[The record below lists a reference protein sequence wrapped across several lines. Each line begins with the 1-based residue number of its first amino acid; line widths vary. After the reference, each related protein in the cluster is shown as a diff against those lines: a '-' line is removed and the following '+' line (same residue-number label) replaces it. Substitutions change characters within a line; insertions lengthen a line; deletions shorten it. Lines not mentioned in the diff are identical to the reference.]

1 MYIRQTKT
9 GTSSSGDIYYTFRIV
24 TSQRV
29 NGKVRQKTLLNLGR
43 YFSLDKDQWPNLCM
57 RIEEILAGQLPLFS
71 PDEEIEELAQKYAAQ
86 IIANHSLK
94 NKDDNETKEE
104 YQEVDINSLH
114 LVRPRSIGVE
124 HVGLEALNWLQF
136 TEILKEIGLNGKQQ
150 AAVLG
155 AVIGRMAHPASELST
170 WHWLR
175 QESGLG
181 ELLNVDYENFSL
193 MSMYRASDLLVR
205 HRKEIEDALFAN
217 IKDIFSL
224 SETVTLYDL
233 TNTYFEGQVSGNS
246 KAARGHSKEKRTDCP
261 LVTLGVVLDGNGFIR
276 RSKMFAGNI
285 VEGTTL
291 EEMLKELNAAPG
303 AMVIMDRGIATQANI
318 DWLVEN
324 KYRYIVVSRERNRQF
339 DADKAVELNSS
350 SNHTIQ
356 IHRVENE
363 EKTEARLY
371 CYSQE
376 RAEKEKAITNR
387 LCNRFEQGLKKIAEG
402 LNKPRGTKR
411 HDKVL
416 EKIGRLKG
424 KNRGISRH
432 YHIDLEVDKKQNRV
446 IGLTWQKKPAQGSM
460 LSHPGVYCL
469 RTNEMNWDEE
479 KLWRTYIM
487 LTDVEAVFRCLK
499 SELGLRP
506 IYHHKEERTEGHLFI
521 TVIAYQAVQ
530 AIRQKLKSAGNNA
543 SWNSLRKILQVQR
556 RITATFKTKDGRT
569 LHVRK
574 ASIAEPQLK
583 TIYDALK
590 IFDTPG
596 GVTKMIHDK

>member
-1 MYIRQTKT
+1 MYIRKTKT

-24 TSQRV
+24 SSQRI

-43 YFSLDKDQWPNLCM
+43 YFSLNKDQWPNLCT
-57 RIEEILAGQLPLFS
+57 RIEEILEGQLPLFS
-71 PDEEIEELAQKYAAQ
+71 PDKKVEEMAQKYAAQ
-86 IIANHSLK
+86 IIAKYSLK
-94 NKDDNETKEE
+94 NKDDHEIKEE
-104 YQEVDINSLH
+104 YQEVNINSLH
-114 LVRPRSIGVE
+114 FVRPRSIGVE
-124 HVGLEALNWLQF
+124 HVGMEALNWLQF
-136 TEILKEIGLNGKQQ
+136 HEILKEIGLNGKKQ

-155 AVIGRMAHPASELST
+155 AVIGRMAYPASELST

-175 QESGLG
+175 KESGLG
-181 ELLNVDYENFSL
+181 ELLDVDYENFSL

-205 HRKEIEDALFAN
+205 HREEIEDALFFN

-224 SETVTLYDL
+224 PETITLYDL

-246 KAARGHSKEKRTDCP
+246 KAARGHSKGKRTDCP
-261 LVTLGVVLDGNGFIR
+261 LVTLGVVLDGNGFVR

-291 EEMLKELNAAPG
+291 KEMLEELNAEPG
-303 AMVIMDRGIATQANI
+303 AMVVMDRGIATQANI

-339 DADKAVELNSS
+339 DADNAVELKSS
-350 SNHTIQ
+350 SNQTIQ

-363 EKTEARLY
+363 EKTEVRLY
-371 CYSQE
+371 CYSQK
-376 RAEKEKAITNR
+376 RAEKEKAITDR
-387 LCNRFEQGLKKIAEG
+387 LCNSFEQGLKKIAEG
-402 LNKPRGTKR
+402 LDKPRGIKR
-411 HDKVL
+411 YDKIM
-416 EKIGRLKG
+416 EKIGRLKA
-424 KNRGISRH
+424 KNKGIGRH
-432 YHIDLEVDKKQNRV
+432 YHIDLEVDKKQKRV
-446 IGLTWQKKPAQGSM
+446 ISLTWKKEPAKGSM

-469 RTNEMNWDEE
+469 RTNEMNWDKER
-479 KLWRTYIM
+479 LWRTYIM

-506 IYHHKEERTEGHLFI
+506 IYHHKEKRTEGHLFI

-530 AIRQKLKSAGNNA
+530 AIRQKLKSAGINA

-556 RITATFKTKDGRT
+556 RITATFKTKDGRI

-574 ASIAEPQLK
+574 ALIAEPQLNNPR
-583 TIYDALK
+583 L
-590 IFDTPG
+590 
-596 GVTKMIHDK
+596 